1 MGGEGVISTRKP
13 KIGLLGLM
21 HGLYDKS
28 QPDLPAQQETFARE
42 LVDGLKDVAD
52 VEFPGAAKDRALI
65 EKFVKSFNEK
75 EYDGIMVVNLLYSPG
90 MRVVQALQK
99 NTLPLLL
106 ANIQPLPEV
115 TREWNW
121 RLLTTNQ
128 GIHGIQD
135 TANMIMRAGIRPA
148 IITEDWKSGAFKS
161 FFEDWALAAYALAR
175 LKRM

>member
-1 MGGEGVISTRKP
+1 MISIRKP

-28 QPDLPAQQETFARE
+28 QPDLPAEQERFARG
-42 LVDGLKDVAD
+42 LANRLKDEAD
-52 VEFPGAAKDRALI
+52 VDFPGAAKDRALI
-65 EKFVKSFNEK
+65 EKYVQSFNEK

-106 ANIQPLPEV
+106 ANIQPLPKV
-115 TREWNW
+115 TRDWNW

-135 TANMIMRAGIRPA
+135 TANMIVRAGIRPT
-148 IITEDWKSGAFKS
+148 IITEDWESGAFKS
-161 FFEDWALAAYALAR
+161 FFEDWALAA
-175 LKRM
+175 